1 MSMDEWTML
10 LQFCREISP
19 DCDNFQDDGAWPV
32 CHTGLEPRTSRPQA
46 GLLLTRLSLAL
57 DRGGDGRATAC
68 CVMHDTAC
76 CAMGNTSRAFLRLPA
91 LREVSVQV
99 DPYAT

>member
-1 MSMDEWTML
+1 M
-10 LQFCREISP
+10 RI
-19 DCDNFQDDGAWPV
+19 V
-32 CHTGLEPRTSRPQA
+32 RHRGLELRTSRPQA